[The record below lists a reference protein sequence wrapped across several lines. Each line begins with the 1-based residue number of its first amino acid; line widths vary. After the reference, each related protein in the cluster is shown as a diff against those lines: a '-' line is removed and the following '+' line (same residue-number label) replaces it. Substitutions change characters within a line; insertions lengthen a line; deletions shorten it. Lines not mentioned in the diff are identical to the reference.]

1 MRGANSNLSSSH
13 TPLLEGTRHNAS
25 VLIPSKSIKLLSFFL
40 SLLLLLLLALA
51 MVLTNPGTRSD
62 KSATVI
68 EIGGTGTL
76 PRGVSEGVSGKS
88 VRTFRTAYPWTNA
101 MLAWQRTSYH
111 FQPEKNWMN
120 GTHCSDFL
128 LFPTFAIYPL
138 LLLFTVIQVGKF
150 V

>member
-1 MRGANSNLSSSH
+1 MRGANSNPSSSY

-40 SLLLLLLLALA
+40 SLLLLLALA
-51 MVLTNPGTRSD
+51 MVLTNPGRRSD
-62 KSATVI
+62 KSVTVI
-68 EIGGTGTL
+68 EIDGSGTL
-76 PRGVSEGVSGKS
+76 PRGVSEGVSVKS
-88 VRTFRTAYPWTNA
+88 VPSFRTAFPWTNA
-101 MLAWQRTSYH
+101 MLAWQRTAYH

-128 LFPTFAIYPL
+128 LFFQLLQFTPCFCFLTFIL
-138 LLLFTVIQVGKF
+138 VGKF